1 MTSSQAHLDWMK
13 MNEIDTFPA
22 FKSMFHRFSWVL
34 GDSFTPSPFTAL
46 HLPAFWRWSG
56 CRRPRKSSS
65 RLWSQHS
72 CRTITAGHTESHQ
85 SHPSSYV
92 TDGHHNHSQSFTI
105 QHSPT
110 LSNIRRKQ
118 TDESFSKSH
127 QKAGGF
133 PSLGLLCRWI
143 QAQRRCARIGCPRN
157 PCEVGRISWILCNKM
172 VV

>member
-1 MTSSQAHLDWMK
+1 MKLTHSQLSSPCSTDSREFLVTASLLRPSLPFTSQLFEDGQGAEDQENRAAGCGHSTPAGQSQL
-13 MNEIDTFPA
+13 
-22 FKSMFHRFSWVL
+22 V
-34 GDSFTPSPFTAL
+34 TPSHTNHIPQVM
-46 HLPAFWRWSG
+46 
-56 CRRPRKSSS
+56 
-65 RLWSQHS
+65 SQMVI
-72 CRTITAGHTESHQ
+72 TII
-85 SHPSSYV
+85 
-92 TDGHHNHSQSFTI
+92 HNHSQSFTI